1 MLPLLPKIMPLTAWF
16 SDAFPDQH
24 NEFGLIPNNS
34 TIDKNKTGF
43 GITHSELMAKRNSLL
58 HLPYVPII
66 EEKMKNEYPLATLF
80 AVTKGITPKMVE
92 DFLKTDDGKYKKLL
106 VTPESFHKVIIA
118 AKSFDAEWLFK
129 NFFSYY
135 DEPHAYAIDSFRG
148 AKFLTPL
155 KYVAKFKKYGN
166 LSFGTATPYPFSNP
180 DYNSLTKHV
189 VRFDDTFGKISIMP
203 HEDPKTVLHHLVK
216 KTEMFPDKVFIML
229 NSVTGIGD
237 FVNASGI
244 TDVAI
249 LCSEEEKNMINLGES
264 VKYYTTE
271 VARDKF
277 KKFNF
282 FTCRYFDG
290 FDLQG
295 NVNDTIILVTDR
307 HIPHTMVGIDYRGK
321 QSVGRVR
328 LNPGEKLHKIIHIT
342 NILEKPCMEI
352 PEKVLKELQIVANYD
367 IKMYNQRYKNGI
379 QDKFGFTPY
388 IEQFADIE
396 DDGLAVIND
405 WKVDQHVYKATFM
418 RHYNDIDSIQKCW
431 ESCNYETEI
440 IQFSLSKINGYRK
453 SKSEINKQVIAIF
466 EVFTQNSAT
475 YSFGIA
481 QREINALKDEHS
493 ILFQAYHLFGPEKL
507 KEWDYNDKIMTE
519 KLSELSNSNKEA
531 KLRALVADWFETKDY
546 DKKQVKDKLQEF
558 YDLLELKNKEGK
570 RKIAFPKDL
579 EELGMFEIQKP
590 KVKDNQG
597 KRKEV
602 YRILRRL
609 FSVSQAA

>member
-1 MLPLLPKIMPLTAWF
+1 MPLTAWF

-24 NEFGLIPNNS
+24 NEFGLIPCNS

-43 GITHSELMAKRNSLL
+43 GITHSELMAKRHSLL
-58 HLPYVPII
+58 TLPGVPII
-66 EEKMKNEYPLATLF
+66 NSKMESEYEFSTLF
-80 AVTKGITPKMVE
+80 SVTKGVTPQMVE
-92 DFLKTDDGKYKKLL
+92 DFLKKDDGKYKKIL
-106 VTPESFHKVIIA
+106 VTPESFLKVITA
-118 AKSFDAEWLFK
+118 AKSFGAEWLFRE
-129 NFFSYY
+129 FFCYL
-135 DEPHAYAIDSFRG
+135 DEAHAYAIDNFRG
-148 AKFLTPL
+148 ADFLTPL
-155 KYVAKFKKYGN
+155 KYIAQFKKYRN
-166 LSFGTATPYPFSNP
+166 LSFGTATPYPFSDP
-180 DYNSLTKHV
+180 VYKSLTKHV

-216 KTEMFPDKVFIML
+216 NGNMFPDKVFIMF

-237 FVNASGI
+237 FVNALGI

-249 LCSEEEKNMINLGES
+249 FCSEDEKNMLNLGDSAE
-264 VKYYTTE
+264 YYTIE
-271 VARDKF
+271 VGRDKF

-282 FTCRYFDG
+282 FTCRYFEG

-352 PEKVLKELQIVANYD
+352 PETVLKELQKVANYD
-367 IKMYNQRYKNGI
+367 VEMHNQRYKNGI
-379 QDKFGFTPY
+379 QDKFGFNPY

-396 DDGLAVIND
+396 EDGLAVIND
-405 WKVDQHVYKATFM
+405 WKIDQHVYTATFM

-431 ESCNYETEI
+431 ESCNYDTEI
-440 IQFSLSKINGYRK
+440 IQFSLSKINRYRK
-453 SKSEINKQVIAIF
+453 SKDEINKQVIARF
-466 EVFTQNSAT
+466 EAFIQNSAT

-481 QREINALKDEHS
+481 QREINALKDKYS
-493 ILFQAYHLFGPEKL
+493 ILFQAYHIFGLEKL
-507 KEWDYNDKIMTE
+507 KEWEYNDKIMTE
-519 KLSELSNSNKEA
+519 KLSELSNSNNEA
-531 KLRALVADWFETKDY
+531 KLRTLVANWFENKDY

-558 YDLLELKNKEGK
+558 YDMLKLKSKDGN

-579 EELGMFEIQKP
+579 ESLGMFEIQKP
-590 KVKDNQG
+590 KVKDSQG

-602 YRILRRL
+602 YRIVKRL
-609 FSVSQAA
+609 FSIKQAA